1 MIGIPI
7 RITVG
12 KQSKEGL
19 VEYRERGSTELAIIS
34 AAAAVAKVTR
44 DYAHMNKNGGG
55 GNE

>member
-1 MIGIPI
+1 M
-7 RITVG
+7 TVG